1 MRPDQRQCDTT
12 GAACLWGE
20 PMRSRPVG
28 FVAVI
33 FAACLSAACGDTP
46 TGPTAPTPPAT
57 ESQGSRDPGT
67 AHPPTD
73 PADRPTTPV
82 PPPPAPDRS
91 SCDERN
97 VEWAIGQPAT
107 SELLERARV
116 AAGAEKRTL
125 PAAERA
131 DHLGVPRRS
140 PEPRSGPAEHR
151 PDGQLWLTPPLLPAR
166 CSARAALIPR
176 PLPNELLLHPFR

>member
-1 MRPDQRQCDTT
+1 
-12 GAACLWGE
+12 
-20 PMRSRPVG
+20 MRSRPVG

-67 AHPPTD
+67 AHPPND

-107 SELLERARV
+107 AELLERARV
-116 AAGAEKRTL
+116 AAGAESARFLRLNEPITL
-125 PAAERA
+125 EYRA
-131 DHLGVPRRS
+131 GRLNLGV
-140 PEPRSGPAEHR
+140 
-151 PDGQLWLTPPLLPAR
+151 DLLNIVWKVS
-166 CSARAALIPR
+166 CG
-176 PLPNELLLHPFR
+176 